1 MAGYTVRLPQF
12 EGSLDLLLSLA
23 QQGQVDLREIP
34 LGQIAEEYLAAS
46 RAHFDLDEAT
56 EVLWALAAMIE
67 MKSRLLVPK
76 PEVIEEPLIVDGEP
90 SDLQERL
97 EEQAQEY
104 RTFKEVSLALRALE
118 DYQKKVF
125 ARPKE
130 GDSGEVILEGV
141 TIDDLFRS
149 FQQVLERAR
158 EHVGEVA
165 AEEIK
170 VADRM
175 DAILSLLG
183 VSPQGVEFPNLFSPA
198 AGLLEVI
205 VTFLAL
211 LELIKQRRVSAQQPK
226 PFATIRLVLVP
237 A

>member
-1 MAGYTVRLPQF
+1 MAAYTVRLPQF
-12 EGSLDLLLSLA
+12 EGSLDLLLNLA

-76 PEVIEEPLIVDGEP
+76 PDVVEEPLIADGEP

-97 EEQAQEY
+97 EEQTHEY
-104 RTFKEVSLALRALE
+104 RSFKEASVALRALE
-118 DYQKKVF
+118 EYQKEVF

-158 EHVGEVA
+158 ERVGEVA

-175 DAILSLLG
+175 QAILSLLAA
-183 VSPQGVEFPNLFSPA
+183 SPEGVEFPSVFSPR

-226 PFATIRLVLVP
+226 PFAAIRLVLVP

>member
-1 MAGYTVRLPQF
+1 
-12 EGSLDLLLSLA
+12 
-23 QQGQVDLREIP
+23 
-34 LGQIAEEYLAAS
+34 
-46 RAHFDLDEAT
+46 
-56 EVLWALAAMIE
+56 
-67 MKSRLLVPK
+67 
-76 PEVIEEPLIVDGEP
+76 
-90 SDLQERL
+90 
-97 EEQAQEY
+97 
-104 RTFKEVSLALRALE
+104 
-118 DYQKKVF
+118 
-125 ARPKE
+125 
-130 GDSGEVILEGV
+130 
-141 TIDDLFRS
+141 
-149 FQQVLERAR
+149 VLERAR

>member
-1 MAGYTVRLPQF
+1 MPGYTVTLPQF
-12 EGSLDLLLSLA
+12 TGPLDLLLSLA

-34 LGQIAEEYLAAS
+34 LGQIAEEYVAA
-46 RAHFDLDEAT
+46 AGAQIDLDEAT
-56 EVLWALAAMIE
+56 EVLWMLAAMIE

-76 PEVIEEPLIVDGEP
+76 DETPIEPIEGEGTP

-97 EEQAQEY
+97 EGQVQEY
-104 RTFKEVSLALRALE
+104 RAFKEVTHALRALE
-118 DYQKKVF
+118 EYQRKVF

-130 GDSGEVILEGV
+130 GDSGEVLLQGV
-141 TIDDLFRS
+141 TIDDLFRA

-158 EHVGEVA
+158 EQVGEIP

-175 DAILSLLG
+175 DAILRLLAQRREG
-183 VSPQGVEFPNLFSPA
+183 VGFPELFSA
-198 AGLLEVI
+198 QAGTLEVI

-226 PFATIRLVLVP
+226 PFAMIRLVMITS
-237 A
+237 